1 MVLMPH
7 LLPVAV
13 RAPNGE
19 GVVRV
24 FEHDDELFAAVPA
37 SARDLALR
45 HGIARVRSLPIGTW
59 EASAEDEAGGLGLL
73 VLDGLI
79 LHDVRVA
86 SVTCTELLARG
97 DLLRPCDE
105 DPELQPVPM
114 ETAWR
119 VIAPARLAVLDRR
132 FSVVAGGFPDV
143 MATLLG
149 RTMTRARGVVAM
161 MSISHLQ
168 RVEARLEACLWYLAD
183 RFGRVTAEGVVLP
196 LPLTHR
202 ALGRLVGAQR
212 PSVTTAL
219 GDLAEQ
225 GRVRRLPDGAYL
237 LTGEPPAMRP
247 RQAPGAG
254 APA

>member
-1 MVLMPH
+1 
-7 LLPVAV
+7 VAV
-13 RAPNGE
+13 RASNGE

-24 FEHDDELFAAVPA
+24 FEHDDELLAAVPA
-37 SARDLALR
+37 NARELAVR
-45 HGIARVRSLPIGTW
+45 HGVARVRSLSIGTW
-59 EASAEDEAGGLGLL
+59 DADSEGEAGALGLL

-79 LHDVRVA
+79 LHDVQVG

-97 DLLRPCDE
+97 DLLRPWDE

-114 ETAWR
+114 ATVWR

-132 FSVVAGGFPDV
+132 FAVVAGRFPDV
-143 MATLLG
+143 MATFLG
-149 RTMTRARGVVAM
+149 RTVTRARGVVAM
-161 MSISHLQ
+161 MSISHMH

-183 RFGRVTAEGVVLP
+183 RFGRVTAEGIVLP
-196 LPLTHR
+196 LPLTHM

-219 GDLAEQ
+219 GELAEQ

-237 LTGEPPAMRP
+237 LVGEPPAMRP

-254 APA
+254 APRQAPGAGAPA